1 MRSRVRHGGEN
12 HFQDIVKSDNKV
24 LSPVQKNNVKTSHS
38 RNMTPHNGI
47 AFAIK
52 SEMTGISSKSF
63 FEIFIYRMPLFYNSW
78 LRLMFAFTYYT
89 NNVDVPGLVNHSEGI
104 DGFQDSLG
112 QIRGS
117 FVICSYE
124 LIIQNLVI
132 GELMLKAIIKREIL
146 EYLKS
151 SKFLIGLCLTIVLV
165 GMSTFINIGDYEQ
178 RQQDYLDAKQ
188 SLKSQGIDI
197 KIFRKPQILSTLVQ
211 GRDRELGSRM
221 EISYLHVPIQPSGY
235 MGEFASRH
243 NRYVSGFES
252 VDFAFV
258 VRVVLSLMVI
268 FLAYNS
274 ISEERAQGTL
284 RLVLAHPLPR
294 GQLLLGKFLG
304 GLFVVLGSLTIA
316 TLIAVLVM
324 VLHPAISLDGD
335 LFLRILGI
343 WGISTLYLGVFFTL
357 CLMASTIINRP
368 SVALLILLQIW
379 IVVIV
384 IYPNASV
391 ILSRHLF
398 KLPGGEKLADR
409 KRAIFQPYEQQYNQS
424 NESFHKMVVSGQHDT
439 ELSKRNFELSAQR
452 TELFHRIDN
461 EYSHQLTNQMRLADS
476 IGLLSPSVLFDGV
489 VQRLAGTD
497 IREFDSFMEGVE
509 RHWHKYLE
517 QWPLRYTDYEA
528 YRKSKLPEFTY
539 TTQSVTESIAQ
550 TLRQWIIMFLLS
562 VIFFVV
568 AHTAFMKKDVG

>member
-1 MRSRVRHGGEN
+1 
-12 HFQDIVKSDNKV
+12 
-24 LSPVQKNNVKTSHS
+24 
-38 RNMTPHNGI
+38 MTPHNGI

-274 ISEERAQGTL
+274 ISEERARGTL

-304 GLFVVLGSLTIA
+304 GLFVVLGLLTIA
-316 TLIAVLVM
+316 TLTAMLIM